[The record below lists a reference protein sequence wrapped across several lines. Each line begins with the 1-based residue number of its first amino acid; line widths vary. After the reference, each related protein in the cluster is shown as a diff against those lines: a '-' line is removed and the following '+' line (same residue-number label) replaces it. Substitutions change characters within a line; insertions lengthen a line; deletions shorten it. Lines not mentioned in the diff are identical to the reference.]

1 MNKIPLAL
9 KVLLGLAIVAVVVV
23 VLLEQRASSHEA
35 GWDALSVAQRAG
47 GTVESLETASQ
58 AARGTDAEPWV
69 DFLLARRLYDAGGK
83 DQLDRARSV
92 AQQALDRHPDSAAA
106 AHLTRVIAAVDS
118 ITQATSG

>member
-1 MNKIPLAL
+1 VNKIPLAL

-23 VLLEQRASSHEA
+23 VLMEQRASSHEA
-35 GWDALSVAQRAG
+35 GWEALSTAQRAG
-47 GTVESLETASQ
+47 DTVESLETAAQ

-83 DQLDRARSV
+83 EQLDRARSV

-106 AHLTRVIAAVDS
+106 AHLSRVIAAVDS
-118 ITQATSG
+118 LAQISSG